1 MERQSSGIKGLDELI
16 EGGLKPGTINLVV
29 GEAGSGKSTFATH
42 FITAGMKSGEA
53 GLYVSVE
60 ERKEKFFDNMQKFGF
75 DLNAFESEKKLAFHK
90 TNAAEIRNFLDKGII
105 SFEQYFKEYT
115 IKRVVIDSATALM
128 LSYNAETSQR
138 SALMMLFETL
148 GKWGATVLITAE
160 AEDGQARF
168 GLEYLV
174 DGIFRL
180 YSRKVGQER
189 VRTLE
194 IFKMRGTDH
203 SRQEIVYR
211 LGKGGIILYPGE
223 KILV

>member
-1 MERQSSGIKGLDELI
+1 MDRLPTGIKGLDELI
-16 EGGLKPGTINLVV
+16 EGGLKPKSITLVV

-42 FITAGMKSGEA
+42 FITAGIKNGES

-60 ERKEKFFDNMQKFGF
+60 EQKEKFYDNMKKFSF
-75 DLNAFESEKKLAFHK
+75 DLPVLEVERKLVFHK
-90 TNAAEIRNFLDKGII
+90 TNPAEIRNFLDKGIV
-105 SFEQYFKEYT
+105 SFEQYFKEYDV
-115 IKRVVIDSATALM
+115 KRVVIDSATALM
-128 LSYNAETSQR
+128 LAYNAETSQR

-148 GKWGATVLITAE
+148 GRWGATLMITAE
-160 AEDGQARF
+160 AEDEQARF

-180 YSRKVGQER
+180 YYRKVGQER

-211 LGKGGIILYPGE
+211 LGKSGVILYPDE